1 MMNINIKFSLIILF
15 IMLYCFDV
23 SAQDIRILVPYF
35 GTIHN
40 QLTVEQMDQD
50 LDDNASFKGLYF
62 QWVNPKKY
70 QWNFFLYHSK
80 DINYSTLLG
89 NHLILDLY
97 FKNTPE
103 GKYVAGIGFDLINI
117 HTDASLIQNLTHFK
131 MKNEIYTYY
140 FRVGRYFN
148 KASSGIENSGLLWL
162 GYQRD
167 DLNMDLSFT
176 IPPMSPYMGEIP
188 VAETQNKNNH
198 YALAGIA
205 FKTTL
210 YHFLEIQLKFHRKFD
225 LNTDQTLNDAA
236 IMTNL
241 YVSRRW
247 GFSYRFKYME
257 LVIGNNRYHIGGI
270 CFVF

>member
-1 MMNINIKFSLIILF
+1 MKSSPIILV
-15 IMLYCFDV
+15 IMLLCFNA
-23 SAQDIRILVPYF
+23 SAQEIRILVPYF

-40 QLTVEQMDQD
+40 QLAVEQMDQN
-50 LDDNASFKGLYF
+50 LDDNSLFKGLYF

-97 FKNTPE
+97 FKNTQQ
-103 GKYVAGIGFDLINI
+103 GRYVAGIGFDLINI
-117 HTDASLIQNLTHFK
+117 HTDASIIQNLTHFK

-140 FRVGRYFN
+140 FRIGRYFD
-148 KASSGIENSGLLWL
+148 KTSSGIENSGLLWL

-176 IPPMSPYMGEIP
+176 IPPMNPYMPEVV

-205 FKTTL
+205 FKSTL
-210 YHFLEIQLKFHRKFD
+210 YHFLEIQFKFHRKFD
-225 LNTDQTLNDAA
+225 LNADQTLND
-236 IMTNL
+236 ISLMTNL
-241 YVSRRW
+241 YLSRRW
-247 GFSYRFKYME
+247 GISYRFKYME
-257 LVIGNNRYHIGGI
+257 LVIGKNQYHIAGI